1 MSAEDLEVAT
11 RFLETLALAAR
22 TGDREPLFPFL
33 AADVEWQTPQRGL
46 RGIDDVRAHL
56 TWISPPEK
64 LEIEFDEPE
73 LTDHGDGRIVSYVQE
88 TYRMGGTGEFAYLR
102 GRRVELTIRDRMI
115 VRYQMTD
122 VALDG
127 QAR

>member
-1 MSAEDLEVAT
+1 MSADDLEVAT

-22 TGDREPLFPFL
+22 TGDRDALYPFL
-33 AADVEWQTPQRGL
+33 AADVEWEMPQRGL

-64 LEIEFDEPE
+64 LEIEFGEPE
-73 LTDHGDGRIVSYVQE
+73 VTDHGDGRIVSYVEE
-88 TYRMGGTGEFAYLR
+88 TYRMKGTGEFAYAR

-115 VRYQMTD
+115 VRYEMTD
-122 VALDG
+122 VSSDG